1 MGMLKNILVL
11 LAACSFI
18 QLDAQ
23 YFGKNKPRYE
33 SFDFSVLE
41 TENFDIHYYT
51 KDLDFLDKMGQF
63 SEQWYAMH
71 QECLHDTFHH
81 NNPIIFYDNHA
92 DFQQTNTIS
101 GSIGVGTGGVTEA
114 FKNRV
119 VLPYTFTNQQTHH
132 VLGHEMV
139 HAFQYHM
146 IINGDSTSL
155 QNLRNIPL
163 WMVEGLAEYMSIGR
177 NDTYTA
183 MWMRDAVLNEDI
195 PTIKGLNSYKYFPYR
210 YGQAFWTFLAGLY
223 GDDVVKPF
231 FMETAKFGFKNACR
245 TVLGSN
251 EETISEQYGLAL
263 KTYYEPYLSDKK
275 ERFIGKRILSAENSG
290 KMNVSPSLSPN
301 GKYVVFLSEK
311 DVFST
316 DLFLADAKN
325 GKILNKISSSLKDG
339 HLDAINYMES
349 TGTWSPN
356 SKDFAFIAVKKGG
369 NVLVIKEAL
378 TGKTKSEHS
387 IEEVP
392 AMTNP
397 TWSPDGKSIV
407 VSGLKNG
414 QTDLF
419 QYELRTGKVVQL
431 TDNAYSEIHANFNT
445 DGTKLVYAT
454 DERSVT
460 EGRTNGRWSF
470 DVAVLDLGNSE
481 QTILDVFHG
490 ADNLNPV
497 FDHENNVLFLSDRDG
512 YRNMY
517 KYTFANN
524 ELIQLTDFLTGISG
538 ITRYSPAIAASRKR
552 DRVLFTHYYQ
562 GAYSI
567 YESKAEKLL
576 ATPVDPQEINFDAG
590 KLPILGLDVNDIVNR
605 NILAMDEDV
614 LVDPE
619 TFYDKEYKPK
629 FKMDYATG
637 GTGLA
642 VGNNNNFGN
651 YTGLQGGIGLL
662 FGDMLG
668 NHQMFVQVSMN
679 GEIQDVG
686 GQVSYINRKNQL
698 AWGVSLSH
706 IPLRTGGYL
715 PQEIDTLLDGNNNPI
730 EVLNAPYQ
738 LLRVFDD
745 QLSVFAH
752 YPFSTT
758 LRLEGSVGANRR
770 GFRLDKY
777 NQYYQPVGGNQ
788 FRYIGEEREKID
800 LMTDEIALNSF
811 YTIRRGYGASTG
823 VALVGDNSF
832 NGLTSPLAGHRF
844 RLGID
849 KVIGNDDYWSTIAD
863 FRKYFWKKPFSL
875 AVRALGYFR
884 FINET
889 NTVYPFY
896 VGDMGNVRGYGSI
909 TSYGLLNDLNLDFEQ
924 LLGSN
929 MMLGNVELRIPFTG
943 PRQLSLIPLKGFYSD
958 LAFFLDAG
966 VAFDEFDEINS
977 NDVNKSRSEIVSSAG
992 IALRVNLFG
1001 ALIVEPHYAWPLKK
1015 GVGGTFGINI
1025 VPGW

>member
-1 MGMLKNILVL
+1 MGMLKNFLVVLIL
-11 LAACSFI
+11 CSFFTV
-18 QLDAQ
+18 DAQ
-23 YFGKNKPRYE
+23 YFGRNKPRYE
-33 SFDFSVLE
+33 SFDFKVLE
-41 TENFDIHYYT
+41 TQNFDIHYYT
-51 KDLDFLDKMGQF
+51 KDLDFVDKMGQY
-63 SEQWYAMH
+63 SEQWYDMH

-92 DFQQTNTIS
+92 DFQQTNTIG

-119 VLPYTFTNQQTHH
+119 VMPYTFTNQQTHH

-155 QNLRNIPL
+155 QNLRNVPL

-177 NDTYTA
+177 HDTYTA
-183 MWMRDAVLNEDI
+183 MWMRDAVMSKDV

-223 GDDVVKPF
+223 GDGVVKPF
-231 FMETAKFGFKNACR
+231 FMETAKYGFKTACV

-251 EETISEQYGLAL
+251 EETISEQYGQAL
-263 KTYYEPYLSDKK
+263 KTYYEPYLADKK
-275 ERFIGKRILSAENSG
+275 ERFIGKRILSPENAG

-301 GKYVVFLSEK
+301 GRYVVFLSEK

-316 DLFLADAKN
+316 DLFLADAKT
-325 GKILNKISSSLKDG
+325 GKILNKISSALKDG

-356 SKDFAFIAVKKGG
+356 SREFAFIAVKKGG
-369 NVLVIKEAL
+369 NVLIIKDAL
-378 TGKTKSEHS
+378 SGKTKSEHN
-387 IEEVP
+387 ILEIP

-407 VSGLKNG
+407 MSGLKDG

-419 QYELRTGKVVQL
+419 QYNLRTKEVIQL
-431 TDNAYSEIHANFNT
+431 TNNAYSEIHANFNT
-445 DGTKLVYAT
+445 DGTEIVYAT
-454 DERSVT
+454 DERSFT

-470 DVAVLDLGNSE
+470 DIAVLNLESKQQN
-481 QTILDVFHG
+481 ILDVFHG

-497 FDHENNVLFLSDRDG
+497 FDHENNILFLSDRDG

-517 KYTFANN
+517 KYDFTASDVT
-524 ELIQLTDFLTGISG
+524 QLTDFLTGISG

-552 DRVLFTHYYQ
+552 DRVLYTHYY
-562 GAYSI
+562 GSAYSI

-576 ATPVDPQEINFDAG
+576 NKKVDPNDINFDAG
-590 KLPILGLDVNDIVNR
+590 KLPILGLDVQDIVNR
-605 NILAMDEDV
+605 NILAMDEDE
-614 LVDPE
+614 LKNPE
-619 TFYDKEYKPK
+619 TFYDKDYKPK

-651 YTGLQGGIGLL
+651 YTGLQGGLGLL

-686 GQVSYINRKNQL
+686 GQVSYINRKHQL
-698 AWGVSLSH
+698 AWGAAFSH

-715 PQEIDTLLDGNNNPI
+715 PQELDTLFDGNNNPI
-730 EVLNAPYQ
+730 QVINAPYQ

-745 QLSVFAH
+745 QLSMFAH

-758 LRLEGSVGANRR
+758 LRLEGSIAGSRR
-770 GFRLDKY
+770 GFRLDRY
-777 NQYYQPVGGNQ
+777 NVYYQPVGNQ
-788 FRYIGEEREKID
+788 FRFVLENREKID
-800 LMTDEIALNSF
+800 LMTDEIPLNSF
-811 YTIRRGYGASTG
+811 YTIRRGFGASTG
-823 VALVGDNSF
+823 IALVGDNSF

-844 RLGID
+844 RLGLD
-849 KVIGNDDYWSTIAD
+849 KVIGNDDYWSVIAD
-863 FRKYFWKKPFSL
+863 FRKYFWKKPFSFAFRGL
-875 AVRALGYFR
+875 SYLR
-884 FINET
+884 FIDET
-889 NTVYPFY
+889 HTVYPFY

-909 TSYGLLNDLNLDFEQ
+909 TSYGLINDLGLEFDQ
-924 LLGSN
+924 LLGSK
-929 MMLGNVELRIPFTG
+929 MFLGNAEVRIPFTG
-943 PRQLSLIPLKGFYSD
+943 PRQLSLIPVKGFYSD

-966 VAFDEFDEINS
+966 VAFDEFDEIGSEEANS
-977 NDVNKSRSEIVSSAG
+977 AEIVSSIG
-992 IALRVNLFG
+992 VALRVNLFG
-1001 ALIVEPHYAWPLKK
+1001 ALIVEPHYAWPLKQ